1 MLTPDGAQSLESVFF
16 LKQSVTRRIEVTTH
30 SFTTIPALVS
40 GSDRLATLHQRLATQ
55 AQLAFPIVILEL
67 PFRMPPMRQTM
78 QWHKHRAQD
87 VALIWLR
94 ALVREAA
101 ANLAAC

>member
-1 MLTPDGAQSLESVFF
+1 MFF

-40 GSDRLATLHQRLATQ
+40 GSDRLATLHRRLATQ

-78 QWHKHRAQD
+78 QWHKHRAQTSRRSGS
-87 VALIWLR
+87 ALWFAKPPPTWRRVDRIV
-94 ALVREAA
+94 VRTKLE
-101 ANLAAC
+101 